1 MWIARCALPSNF
13 MANQNPIRVSV
24 SEAARLFGVNPLTV
38 RRALKDQSLRYVVVR
53 GRYKID
59 FASLVKWSQ
68 QRPLVKYKT
77 ETKGL
82 GQYVEKWRIKNTL
95 YSPNP
100 KATE

>member
-1 MWIARCALPSNF
+1 
-13 MANQNPIRVSV
+13 MANQNLIRVSV
-24 SEAARLFGVNPLTV
+24 SEAARLFGINPLTV
-38 RRALKDQSLRYVVVR
+38 RRAIKDQTLRYVVVR

-59 FASLVKWSQ
+59 FGSLVKWSQ

-100 KATE
+100 KSAE